1 MEENKIQVVVAGPE
15 HEVYVDTI
23 LQTIADAAKVRG
35 TGIAKR
41 THEYLAT
48 KMKEAKA
55 VIALSGDRFAGFSYI
70 ETWGNKQYVT
80 TSGLI
85 VHPDFRGLGVAKKIK
100 DMTFSLARTR
110 WPHAKIF
117 SLTSGAAVMKMNTE
131 LGYQPVTFADLT
143 DDEAFWRG
151 CEGCVNVDV
160 LHRTGRKYCIC
171 TAMLYDPEEHLPA
184 KIPAFSG
191 GLDTSYTVMKL
202 TQDGWDV
209 YAACANTGGFSA
221 EQLKTNEENA
231 YKLGAK
237 AYVTLDVTQEYYE
250 KSLKY
255 MIFGNVLR
263 NNCYPISVS
272 SERIFQAIAIARYA
286 KEIGA
291 DAIAH
296 GSTGAGNDQI
306 RFDMT
311 FLVMAPGVEIITL
324 TRDKKLTRKEEV
336 DFLNEHGFFADFT
349 KLKYSYNV
357 GIWGTSICG
366 GELLDPTQ
374 GLPEEAYLKH
384 VTNPEKESLLK
395 IEFEKGEIV
404 GVNGEKFTDR
414 VKAIQK
420 IEEIGASYAIG
431 RDANVGD
438 TIIGIKGRVGFEAA
452 APKLIIEA
460 HRLLEKSTLSKWQQY
475 WKDQVANWYGMFLH
489 ESQYLEPVMPD
500 IEAMLTSSQRNVTG
514 TAILKLRPYGFET
527 VGIDSANDLTKS
539 KLGEYGETQTGWTA
553 DEAKG
558 FIKVSSTPL
567 RVYYGIHPN
576 ER

>member
-1 MEENKIQVVVAGPE
+1 MEQKKKVVV
-15 HEVYVDTI
+15 
-23 LQTIADAAKVRG
+23 
-35 TGIAKR
+35 
-41 THEYLAT
+41 
-48 KMKEAKA
+48 
-55 VIALSGDRFAGFSYI
+55 
-70 ETWGNKQYVT
+70 
-80 TSGLI
+80 
-85 VHPDFRGLGVAKKIK
+85 
-100 DMTFSLARTR
+100 
-110 WPHAKIF
+110 
-117 SLTSGAAVMKMNTE
+117 
-131 LGYQPVTFADLT
+131 
-143 DDEAFWRG
+143 
-151 CEGCVNVDV
+151 
-160 LHRTGRKYCIC
+160 
-171 TAMLYDPEEHLPA
+171 
-184 KIPAFSG
+184 AFSG

-202 TQDGWDV
+202 AKEGYEV
-209 YAACANTGGFSA
+209 HAACANTGGFSP

-231 YKLGAK
+231 YKLGATK
-237 AYVTLDVTQEYYE
+237 YVTLDVTHEYYE

-255 MIFGNVLR
+255 MIYGNVLR

-286 KEIGA
+286 NEIGA

-336 DFLNEHGFFADFT
+336 DYLNENGYYADFT

-357 GIWGTSICG
+357 GLWGTSICG

-384 VTNPEKESLLK
+384 VTAESPEAELRITFK
-395 IEFEKGEIV
+395 KGEIV
-404 GVNGEKFTDR
+404 AVNGEAFTDK

-431 RDANVGD
+431 RDCNVGD

-500 IEAMLTSSQRNVTG
+500 IEAMLTSSQRNVNG
-514 TAILKLRPYGFET
+514 TAILKLRAYGFET
-527 VGIDSANDLTKS
+527 VGIDSNDDLTKS
-539 KLGEYGETQTGWTA
+539 KLGEYGETQTGWTS

-567 RVYYGIHPN
+567 RVYYGIHKD
-576 ER
+576 EKR

>member
-1 MEENKIQVVVAGPE
+1 MKKKVVV
-15 HEVYVDTI
+15 
-23 LQTIADAAKVRG
+23 
-35 TGIAKR
+35 
-41 THEYLAT
+41 
-48 KMKEAKA
+48 
-55 VIALSGDRFAGFSYI
+55 
-70 ETWGNKQYVT
+70 
-80 TSGLI
+80 
-85 VHPDFRGLGVAKKIK
+85 
-100 DMTFSLARTR
+100 
-110 WPHAKIF
+110 
-117 SLTSGAAVMKMNTE
+117 
-131 LGYQPVTFADLT
+131 
-143 DDEAFWRG
+143 
-151 CEGCVNVDV
+151 
-160 LHRTGRKYCIC
+160 
-171 TAMLYDPEEHLPA
+171 
-184 KIPAFSG
+184 AFSG

-202 TQDGWDV
+202 AQEGWDV

-231 YKLGAK
+231 IKLGAVK
-237 AYVTLDVTQEYYE
+237 YVTLDVTQEYYT

-311 FLVMAPGVEIITL
+311 FLVMVPGVEIITL
-324 TRDKKLTRKEEV
+324 TRDKELSRKEEV
-336 DFLNEHGFFADFT
+336 DYLNEHGFFADFT

-384 VTNPEKESLLK
+384 VTAEEPEAELR
-395 IEFEKGEIV
+395 ITFEKGEIAA
-404 GVNGEKFTDR
+404 VNGEPFDDK

-431 RDANVGD
+431 RDCNVGD

-452 APKLIIEA
+452 APMLIIEA

-489 ESQYLEPVMPD
+489 ESQYMEPVMPD
-500 IEAMLTSSQRNVTG
+500 MEAFLSSSQRHVNG
-514 TAILKLRPYGFET
+514 TAILKLRPYGFQT
-527 VGIDSANDLTKS
+527 VGVDSPDDLTKS
-539 KLGEYGETQTGWTA
+539 KLGEYGEMNHGWTA
-553 DEAKG
+553 DDAKG
-558 FIKVSSTPL
+558 FIKISSTPL
-567 RVYYGIHPN
+567 RVFYGMHPD
-576 ER
+576 EQR

>member
-1 MEENKIQVVVAGPE
+1 MAKKKVVV
-15 HEVYVDTI
+15 
-23 LQTIADAAKVRG
+23 
-35 TGIAKR
+35 
-41 THEYLAT
+41 
-48 KMKEAKA
+48 
-55 VIALSGDRFAGFSYI
+55 
-70 ETWGNKQYVT
+70 
-80 TSGLI
+80 
-85 VHPDFRGLGVAKKIK
+85 
-100 DMTFSLARTR
+100 
-110 WPHAKIF
+110 
-117 SLTSGAAVMKMNTE
+117 
-131 LGYQPVTFADLT
+131 
-143 DDEAFWRG
+143 
-151 CEGCVNVDV
+151 
-160 LHRTGRKYCIC
+160 
-171 TAMLYDPEEHLPA
+171 
-184 KIPAFSG
+184 AFSG

-202 TQDGWDV
+202 KNDGYDV
-209 YAACANTGGFSA
+209 YAACANTGGFSP

-237 AYVTLDVTQEYYE
+237 AYVTLDVTHEYYE

-324 TRDKKLTRKEEV
+324 TRDKALSRKEEV
-336 DFLNEHGFFADFT
+336 DYLNEHGFFADFT

-366 GELLDPTQ
+366 GEILDPTQ

-384 VTNPEKESLLK
+384 VTATDEEAELK
-395 IEFEKGEIV
+395 ITFEKGEIV
-404 GVNGEKFTDR
+404 AVNGEKFDD
-414 VKAIQK
+414 KIAAIQK

-431 RDANVGD
+431 RDCNVGD

-500 IEAMLTSSQRNVTG
+500 IEAMLTSSQRHVNG
-514 TAILKLRPYGFET
+514 TAILKLRPYSFQT
-527 VGIDSANDLTKS
+527 VGIDSADDLTKS
-539 KLGEYGETQTGWTA
+539 RLGEYGEMQHGWTA
-553 DEAKG
+553 DDAKG

-567 RVYYGIHPN
+567 RVYYGMHPEE